1 MSGSDVTGGERTEA
15 GGGSW
20 FEQLEAKLE
29 QQLEAFLRANPAQD
43 ALLRDQAQQEQRQR
57 LLRQRLDL
65 QQQAETLRAELLA
78 LAGNIQQWQGRVG
91 RARQA
96 GATELAERAEA
107 HCRDLMEQGRRRWQ
121 RLEDLGREFSERETA
136 LQDAQVATGSARPKA
151 ERRAAPPNGATNACP
166 DDLNR
171 SWARFEAEQDL
182 EELRRRQR
190 S

>member
-1 MSGSDVTGGERTEA
+1 MDLLDQQEQQDQK
-15 GGGSW
+15 
-20 FEQLEAKLE
+20 EQLDAVVQQDHQEDHKE
-29 QQLEAFLRANPAQD
+29 QQEQQEQQD
-43 ALLRDQAQQEQRQR
+43 HQEVHQAQQEQRQR
-57 LLRQRLDL
+57 LLRQRRDL

-78 LAGNIQQWQGRVG
+78 LAGKIQQWQGRVG

-136 LQDAQVATGSARPKA
+136 LQDAQVATGSARPEA
-151 ERRAAPPNGATNACP
+151 ERRAEPSNGASNASP
-166 DDLNR
+166 DDLDR

>member
-15 GGGSW
+15 GGSW

-29 QQLEAFLRANPAQD
+29 QQLEAFLRANPALD

-78 LAGNIQQWQGRVG
+78 LAGTIQQWQGRVG

-107 HCRDLMEQGRRRWQ
+107 HCRELMEQGRRRWQ
-121 RLEDLGREFSERETA
+121 RLEDLGREFSELETA
-136 LQDAQVATGSARPKA
+136 LQNAQVATGSAPPEA
-151 ERRAAPPNGATNACP
+151 ERRATPPSDASNASP
-166 DDLNR
+166 DDLDR
-171 SWARFEAEQDL
+171 SWARFEADQDL

>member
-1 MSGSDVTGGERTEA
+1 MSGTTAEGS
-15 GGGSW
+15 SW

-43 ALLRDQAQQEQRQR
+43 ALLRDQAQQDQRQR

-78 LAGNIQQWQGRVG
+78 LAGNIQQWQGRLG

-96 GATELAERAEA
+96 GATDLAERAEA
-107 HCRDLMEQGRRRWQ
+107 PCRDLMEQGRRRWQ
-121 RLEDLGREFSERETA
+121 RLEDLGREFSELESA
-136 LQDAQVATGSARPKA
+136 LQDAQVATGSARPQA
-151 ERRAAPPNGATNACP
+151 ERRAAPPNEASNASP
-166 DDLNR
+166 DDLDR
-171 SWARFEAEQDL
+171 SWARFEAEQEL